1 LRNILRIN
9 RPNLLVGNNFGV
21 IILVVLSV
29 FSTVL
34 LINYLFIGIAV
45 LVISLL
51 ILLYDERF
59 LFGLI
64 IVTLFSIVSG
74 FGSTLRL
81 VVHITNFS
89 LLGFLFIRHY
99 GFNFTEYP
107 KIPKPLLYFI
117 GMYYFSMLISATF
130 SNYFF
135 SGLILIGRQTAFFI
149 IAYIFYSLIK
159 DIEYVKT
166 IIISLVI
173 VSVFI
178 AMSSVYDVS
187 QSGVDL
193 INIAMGGRYRGAS
206 FIANTDASTAFF
218 ILTLPIILVFVFL
231 KEYKNIRWILSSLIV
246 VITFG
251 LFLIISRS
259 AILSIS
265 ISLSILLYRVRKM
278 LFIKLM
284 LIGSVL
290 LLIILL
296 IEPIN
301 EALSLFLRLEAGLSQ
316 RHFFWDLAYNIIKD
330 NPILGIGPGSYKYL
344 EFNYMPVLLNSWAGH
359 IIVDL
364 SRVIDGANVSHNMY
378 LKFTSDMGIPG
389 LLSVLYFFVL
399 FFHISVSTINKAIK
413 GNKVLYLLI
422 LVISTV
428 LGSMFIRCFFDDIG
442 ILNYGIIVTDLPF
455 WLLFGILIFFYQK
468 PEEFFVKTNFNLT

>member
-1 LRNILRIN
+1 MLRIN

-29 FSTVL
+29 FSTVI
-34 LINYLFIGIAV
+34 LINDLFIGIAV

-135 SGLILIGRQTAFFI
+135 SGLFLIGRQTAFFI

-231 KEYKNIRWILSSLIV
+231 KEYKNIRGILSSLIV
-246 VITFG
+246 VITLG

-265 ISLSILLYRVRKM
+265 VSLSILLYRVRKM

-301 EALSLFLRLEAGLSQ
+301 EALSFFSGLKQ
-316 RHFFWDLAYNIIKD
+316 D
-330 NPILGIGPGSYKYL
+330 
-344 EFNYMPVLLNSWAGH
+344 
-359 IIVDL
+359 
-364 SRVIDGANVSHNMY
+364 
-378 LKFTSDMGIPG
+378 
-389 LLSVLYFFVL
+389 
-399 FFHISVSTINKAIK
+399 
-413 GNKVLYLLI
+413 
-422 LVISTV
+422 
-428 LGSMFIRCFFDDIG
+428 
-442 ILNYGIIVTDLPF
+442 
-455 WLLFGILIFFYQK
+455 
-468 PEEFFVKTNFNLT
+468 

>member
-1 LRNILRIN
+1 
-9 RPNLLVGNNFGV
+9 
-21 IILVVLSV
+21 
-29 FSTVL
+29 
-34 LINYLFIGIAV
+34 
-45 LVISLL
+45 
-51 ILLYDERF
+51 
-59 LFGLI
+59 
-64 IVTLFSIVSG
+64 
-74 FGSTLRL
+74 
-81 VVHITNFS
+81 
-89 LLGFLFIRHY
+89 
-99 GFNFTEYP
+99 
-107 KIPKPLLYFI
+107 
-117 GMYYFSMLISATF
+117 MYYFSMLISATF

-231 KEYKNIRWILSSLIV
+231 KEYKNIRVILSALIV

-468 PEEFFVKTNFNLT
+468 PEEFFVKTDFNLT

>member
-1 LRNILRIN
+1 MLRIN
-9 RPNLLVGNNFGV
+9 RSNLLVGNNLGV

-29 FSTVL
+29 FITVL
-34 LINYLFIGIAV
+34 LINHLFIGIAV

-51 ILLYDERF
+51 ILLYNEKF
-59 LFGLI
+59 LVGLI
-64 IVTLFSIVSG
+64 IITLFSIVSG

-81 VVHITNFS
+81 FVHITNFS

-117 GMYYFSMLISATF
+117 GIYYFSMLISAAF

-135 SGLILIGRQTAFFI
+135 AGLFLIGRQTVFFI
-149 IAYIFYSLIK
+149 VAYIFYSLIK

-173 VSVFI
+173 VSIFI
-178 AMSSVYDVS
+178 ALSSVYDVS
-187 QSGVDL
+187 QSGIDL
-193 INIAMGGRYRGAS
+193 INIALGSRYRALS

-218 ILTLPIILVFVFL
+218 ILTLPIILIFAFL
-231 KEYKNIRWILSSLIV
+231 KEYKTIRGILLSLIV
-246 VITFG
+246 VITLG

-265 ISLSILLYRVRKM
+265 VSLSILLYRVRKM
-278 LFIKLM
+278 LFIKLI

-301 EALSLFLRLEAGLSQ
+301 ETLSLFLRFESGLSQ
-316 RHFFWDLAYNIIKD
+316 RNYFWDLAYNIIID

-344 EFNYMPVLLNSWAGH
+344 EFNYAPVLLNSWAGH

-364 SRVIDGANVSHNMY
+364 SRVVDGANVSHNMY

>member
-1 LRNILRIN
+1 MLRIN
-9 RPNLLVGNNFGV
+9 RSNLLIGNNLGV

-29 FSTVL
+29 FITVL
-34 LINYLFIGIAV
+34 FINHLFVGIAV
-45 LVISLL
+45 IVISLL
-51 ILLYDERF
+51 ILLCDERF
-59 LFGLI
+59 LVGLI
-64 IVTLFSIVSG
+64 IVTLFSVVSG

-81 VVHITNFS
+81 FVHITNFS

-117 GMYYFSMLISATF
+117 GMYYFSMLISAAF
-130 SNYFF
+130 SNYF
-135 SGLILIGRQTAFFI
+135 SAGLFLIGRQTVFFI
-149 IAYIFYSLIK
+149 VAYIFYSLII

-173 VSVFI
+173 VSVFV
-178 AMSSVYDVS
+178 ALSAVYDVS
-187 QSGVDL
+187 QSGIDL
-193 INIAMGGRYRGAS
+193 FKLTFGSRYRATS
-206 FIANTDASTAFF
+206 FIGNTDASTAFF
-218 ILTLPIILVFVFL
+218 ILTLPIISVFVFL
-231 KEYKNIRWILSSLIV
+231 KELKSIRGILLFLIV
-246 VITFG
+246 VITLG

-265 ISLSILLYRVRKM
+265 ASLSILLYHVRKM
-278 LFIKLM
+278 LFLKLI

-296 IEPIN
+296 IGPIN
-301 EALSLFLRLEAGLSQ
+301 EILFLFLRLESGLSQ
-316 RHFFWDLAYNIIKD
+316 RSYFWELAYNIIID

-344 EFNYMPVLLNSWAGH
+344 EFNYVPVLMNSWVGR
-359 IIVDL
+359 IMVDL
-364 SRVIDGANVSHNMY
+364 SRVVDGANVSHNMY
-378 LKFTSDMGIPG
+378 LKFMSDMGIPG
-389 LLSVLYFFVL
+389 LLSILYL
-399 FFHISVSTINKAIK
+399 FGLFIHISISTINKVIK

-428 LGSMFIRCFFDDIG
+428 LGSMFIRCIFDDIG

-468 PEEFFVKTNFNLT
+468 PEEYFVKTDFNLT

>member
-1 LRNILRIN
+1 
-9 RPNLLVGNNFGV
+9 
-21 IILVVLSV
+21 
-29 FSTVL
+29 
-34 LINYLFIGIAV
+34 
-45 LVISLL
+45 
-51 ILLYDERF
+51 
-59 LFGLI
+59 
-64 IVTLFSIVSG
+64 
-74 FGSTLRL
+74 
-81 VVHITNFS
+81 
-89 LLGFLFIRHY
+89 
-99 GFNFTEYP
+99 
-107 KIPKPLLYFI
+107 
-117 GMYYFSMLISATF
+117 
-130 SNYFF
+130 
-135 SGLILIGRQTAFFI
+135 
-149 IAYIFYSLIK
+149 
-159 DIEYVKT
+159 
-166 IIISLVI
+166 
-173 VSVFI
+173 
-178 AMSSVYDVS
+178 
-187 QSGVDL
+187 
-193 INIAMGGRYRGAS
+193 
-206 FIANTDASTAFF
+206 
-218 ILTLPIILVFVFL
+218 
-231 KEYKNIRWILSSLIV
+231 
-246 VITFG
+246 
-251 LFLIISRS
+251 
-259 AILSIS
+259 
-265 ISLSILLYRVRKM
+265 M

-301 EALSLFLRLEAGLSQ
+301 EALSLFLRFEAGLSQ